1 MQIDITIPTL
11 QVRCKEV
18 RRIDQVAFQGM
29 ESNVPCE
36 HNQQPSSGMCY
47 SVEIK
52 GRYLAPWVT
61 SAICDAFSSNST
73 SFEASFITEPTSVGL
88 NTCLSVSGK
97 CSDPQ
102 VSATEALDNGSLCFG
117 IPNTKLCAQIN
128 SAFLKGVKYCGG
140 SYTAFLSPV

>member
-1 MQIDITIPTL
+1 MFCLKLVIVLSRMQIDITIPTL

-73 SFEASFITEPTSVGL
+73 SFEAR
-88 NTCLSVSGK
+88 
-97 CSDPQ
+97 
-102 VSATEALDNGSLCFG
+102 
-117 IPNTKLCAQIN
+117 
-128 SAFLKGVKYCGG
+128 
-140 SYTAFLSPV
+140 YTVYKTLFTWII